1 MLTIAPLEFCQFC
14 LENALRFG
22 HGFVQARLLL
32 DLFFLPVS
40 DGESMLDT
48 RQCRE
53 EERCLFRLF
62 GRLRRLVSLLCH
74 CPIQSTQGQSQE
86 TVIRT

>member
-1 MLTIAPLEFCQFC
+1 MLTIASLEFCQLC
-14 LENALRFG
+14 LENALRSG

-32 DLFFLPVS
+32 DIFFLPVF
-40 DGESMLDT
+40 DGESVLDS

-62 GRLRRLVSLLCH
+62 GRLRRLVSLLCR
-74 CPIQSTQGQSQE
+74 CPVQLTQGRSQD
-86 TVIRT
+86 TVKRT